1 MPPARSKT
9 VPRKSF
15 FSVVAERVSATARRL
30 TPTRRFVAY
39 MLVVSSPVLVG
50 VGVGTELGSGWGL
63 VAGGV
68 GAFGVGW
75 LLGAE

>member
-1 MPPARSKT
+1 MPPARSKPA
-9 VPRKSF
+9 PRKTVISRF
-15 FSVVAERVSATARRL
+15 ASVLSGAVRRL
-30 TPTRRFVAY
+30 VPTRNSIAYTLVAAC
-39 MLVVSSPVLVG
+39 PPCVG
-50 VGVGTELGSGWGL
+50 VGLGLELGVGWGL